1 MNLQL
6 YTQIATMAFHV
17 LWCELFITR
26 WQMGYKG
33 AAIAINITYI
43 GNMVILDFMSSVNV
57 QLKKSWQLIPDGSV
71 FKRLMIYLELGLPA
85 ALMLCFEWWLF
96 EILAILA
103 GLMSV
108 EALAAE
114 VIIVTIVS
122 FMFMIPLGC
131 SFAASAF
138 TGFFCASG
146 KIKEAKKYTRITVLF
161 GEIITLLVL
170 GIMYAF

>member
-1 MNLQL
+1 M
-6 YTQIATMAFHV
+6 V
-17 LWCELFITR
+17 LIDFFSS
-26 WQMGYKG
+26 
-33 AAIAINITYI
+33 INK
-43 GNMVILDFMSSVNV
+43 
-57 QLKKSWQLIPDGSV
+57 QLKKSWQLIPDKSV
-71 FKRLMIYLELGLPA
+71 TERLVVYMELGIPG

-103 GLMSV
+103 GLISV

-122 FMFMIPLGC
+122 FTFMIPLGC

-146 KIKEAKKYTRITVLF
+146 KPLVAKRYARLTLAFGMLLNSLQVLMIYIF
-161 GEIITLLVL
+161 SK
-170 GIMYAF
+170 GISRVFTQDE

>member
-6 YTQIATMAFHV
+6 YTQVITMVFHII
-17 LWCELFITR
+17 WCELFINK

-33 AAIAINITYI
+33 AAYALNITYI
-43 GNMVILDFMSSVNV
+43 SNMVILDFMSTANV
-57 QLKKSWQLIPDGSV
+57 QLKKSFRLIPDKSV
-71 FKRLMIYLELGLPA
+71 FTKLLIYLELGLPA
-85 ALMLCFEWWLF
+85 AIMLSFEWWIF

-108 EALAAE
+108 ESLAAE
-114 VIIVTIVS
+114 IIIINYVS

-138 TGFFCASG
+138 TGFYCGSG
-146 KIKEAKKYTRITVLF
+146 KITEAKKYTRLTLAF
-161 GEIITLLVL
+161 SELLTLLTL
-170 GIMYAF
+170 GIMFVL